1 MRTRASVRL
10 EGYVGKEPESKSAGD
25 YQLLTFGVAVNRKL
39 KGVDY
44 TDWYS
49 IEVWGKM
56 AETYTSM
63 IEKGSPLILEGEL
76 MIDKWE
82 SGDKQGT
89 TVKVN
94 ARYIN
99 LLGRTEDAATGGS
112 RAAQT
117 NFDSNAQTEDDTPF

>member
-10 EGYVGKEPESKSAGD
+10 EGYVGQEPESKPVGD
-25 YQLLTFGVAVNRKL
+25 YQLLTFSVAVNRKL

-112 RAAQT
+112 RASQT
-117 NFDSNAQTEDDTPF
+117 NFDSNAQTEGDIPF